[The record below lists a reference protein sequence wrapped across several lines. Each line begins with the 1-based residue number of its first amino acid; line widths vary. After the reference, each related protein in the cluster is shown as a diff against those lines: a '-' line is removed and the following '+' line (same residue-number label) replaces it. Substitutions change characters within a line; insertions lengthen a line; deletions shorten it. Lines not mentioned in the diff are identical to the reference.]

1 MKSLESLEKKNRF
14 LGAKICF
21 RSRDIKGPTRAWK
34 PFAEEAVGLDLLA
47 LGIERPQLAQR
58 SEVKVSKSF
67 HFTRFIHYTRYSLD
81 ISRYLVQF
89 NIFL

>member
-47 LGIERPQLAQR
+47 LGIEKAPVGSAIG
-58 SEVKVSKSF
+58 SESF
-67 HFTRFIHYTRYSLD
+67 QKFPLH
-81 ISRYLVQF
+81 
-89 NIFL
+89 